1 MIITIC
7 GSFKFKDKMIDIY
20 KQLTEMGHLVFLPA
34 IDCSKHRQEW
44 YLRLHFEKIAMSDAV
59 YVVDVDGYVG
69 EATRSEMCYA
79 EGIEKIILRYSNH
92 DLGVA

>member
-7 GSFKFKDKMIDIY
+7 GSYKFKDKMIDIY

-34 IDCSKHRQEW
+34 IDCDKHNKTW
-44 YLRLHFEKIAMSDAV
+44 YLALHFEKIKESYAI

-69 EATRSEMCYA
+69 ESTTCEMCYA
-79 EGIEKIILRYSNH
+79 EGINKAIYRYSNN
-92 DLGVA
+92 DLGVV

>member
-1 MIITIC
+1 MVITIC
-7 GSFKFKDKMIDIY
+7 GSYKFKDKMIDIY

-34 IDCSKHRQEW
+34 IDCEQHSPEW
-44 YLRLHFEKIAMSDAV
+44 YLRLHDKKIIDSDAI

-69 EATRSEMCYA
+69 ESTKSEIQFA
-79 EGIEKIILRYSNH
+79 EDITAVVYRYSNH

>member
-34 IDCSKHRQEW
+34 IDCEQHSQSW
-44 YLRLHFEKIAMSDAV
+44 YLRLHYKKIVCSDAI
-59 YVVDVDGYVG
+59 YVVDVDGYTG
-69 EATRSEMCYA
+69 EATKCEIGCA
-79 EGIEKIILRYSNH
+79 EVIDIKIYRYSNH

>member
-7 GSFKFKDKMIDIY
+7 GSYKFKGKMIDIY

-34 IDCSKHRQEW
+34 IDCAEHRQEW
-44 YLRLHFEKIAMSDAV
+44 YLRLHFKKNAMSSAI
-59 YVVDVDGYVG
+59 YVVDVDSYIG

-79 EGIEKIILRYSNH
+79 EGMEKIILRYSNH